1 MLQPGIRAWS
11 PARRAAGGRGLR
23 SPLPPTTPNPAL
35 GQPSLTRDPR
45 AESVPLPPLCR
56 TAAGVRT
63 PAVPRKRG
71 TSVRP
76 ASELPPLSGRR
87 SPPRP
92 AALTSANRI
101 VVPALQAVRHPLL
114 WNGENGFPLLSQ
126 STVPERRSRRWG
138 MLPADRSMGREK
150 GLSAQ
155 RAGARRRVPRQ
166 DDGRG
171 LVSFLFRRWLVAS
184 ARHPGVVACA
194 AGGRGQGLAQPLAP
208 YDPVPRVG
216 AAILDGSQESVSR
229 PPSSSLPRGSGRS
242 DSRCPAQARD
252 ERPSGVGDSAPFG
265 AAISSAPCRAYINKA
280 ESLFPLCKRYVVPCC
295 GVEKTA
301 FLC

>member
-56 TAAGVRT
+56 AAAGVRT

-126 STVPERRSRRWG
+126 STVPENRC
-138 MLPADRSMGREK
+138 
-150 GLSAQ
+150 Q
-155 RAGARRRVPRQ
+155 
-166 DDGRG
+166 
-171 LVSFLFRRWLVAS
+171 
-184 ARHPGVVACA
+184 PGKNSSLD
-194 AGGRGQGLAQPLAP
+194 GGRHFFTAK
-208 YDPVPRVG
+208 R
-216 AAILDGSQESVSR
+216 IL
-229 PPSSSLPRGSGRS
+229 PPSSRCLTKRALRFPAQRESRKKSHQPSEPGRGGDPRAAGAPQQARISPAKREDARRLPLRRAADREHDMRQRRPPPHGQGGVRGS
-242 DSRCPAQARD
+242 
-252 ERPSGVGDSAPFG
+252 
-265 AAISSAPCRAYINKA
+265 
-280 ESLFPLCKRYVVPCC
+280 
-295 GVEKTA
+295 
-301 FLC
+301 

>member
-1 MLQPGIRAWS
+1 M
-11 PARRAAGGRGLR
+11 R

-56 TAAGVRT
+56 AAAGVRT

-92 AALTSANRI
+92 AALTSTRQNRCSCF
-101 VVPALQAVRHPLL
+101 ASGTSSLAVE
-114 WNGENGFPLLSQ
+114 WENGFPLLSRC
-126 STVPERRSRRWG
+126 TVPERRSRRWG

-208 YDPVPRVG
+208 YDPKPRVG
-216 AAILDGSQESVSR
+216 AAILD
-229 PPSSSLPRGSGRS
+229 
-242 DSRCPAQARD
+242 A
-252 ERPSGVGDSAPFG
+252 
-265 AAISSAPCRAYINKA
+265 
-280 ESLFPLCKRYVVPCC
+280 
-295 GVEKTA
+295 
-301 FLC
+301 